1 MSCINTPGDGERQSE
16 LGDFVPV
23 NYEGRLTNM
32 LGEDVP
38 VLPEPPTAKR
48 VRLARELLSAVQE
61 NARAEGWL
69 FTAPADRPASMAIL
83 ARDGD
88 VIFVLLTGQGRLTAA
103 QRSWQAS
110 LIGSSARVITLSPKG
125 VETLRKTLAA
135 KPKPS
140 LASLEERVEMLW
152 EHVHGVN
159 TRCCRRK
166 PESV

>member
-1 MSCINTPGDGERQSE
+1 MSCINTPGVEERQSE

-23 NYEGRLTNM
+23 NYDGKITNM
-32 LGEDVP
+32 LGEEVP

-69 FTAPADRPASMAIL
+69 FIASADRPASMAIL
-83 ARDGD
+83 AREGD

-103 QRSWQAS
+103 QRNWQAS

-140 LASLEERVEMLW
+140 LASLKERVREL
-152 EHVHGVN
+152 EKTVFGGQ
-159 TRCCRRK
+159 
-166 PESV
+166 